1 MNRFI
6 GAIALVLTL
15 GTLVAAQQPAQQP
28 QQPAGGRGAQGG
40 GRGAPPTPR
49 AQSPIDLTGDWV
61 SIVTEDWRWRMM
73 TPAKGDVSSIPVN
86 AEARKV
92 AEAWDPARDT
102 AAGEQCRAYGAP
114 ALMRIPGRIRFSWEN
129 DTTLRVDTE
138 AGTQTRLF
146 RFGGG
151 AAPAVTTAAANAPN
165 YQGNSAA
172 TWTIVGGRRGST
184 NRGGSLTVVTTGL
197 RPGYLRKNGV
207 PYSARTTVTEYYN
220 ATSEPNGDRWLIIT
234 TVVDDPQYLTGRFIT
249 STHFKKVPNGS
260 SWNPTACDAA

>member
-1 MNRFI
+1 MHRFI
-6 GAIALVLTL
+6 GAIAIALTV

-28 QQPAGGRGAQGG
+28 QQPAGRGGAQG

-102 AAGEQCRAYGAP
+102 AAGEQCRAYSAP
-114 ALMRIPGRIRFSWEN
+114 ALMRIPGRIRFSWDN

-146 RFGGG
+146 RFAGG
-151 AAPAVTTAAANAPN
+151 AAPAVTTVAANAPN
-165 YQGNSAA
+165 YQGNSVA

-184 NRGGSLTVVTTGL
+184 NRGGSLTVVTTGM

-207 PYSARTTVTEYYN
+207 PYSANARLTEYYH

-234 TVVDDPQYLTGRFIT
+234 TVVEDPQYLTGRFIT

-260 SWNPTACDAA
+260 SWNPTPCDAA